1 MSPDDAFLAR
11 LQATI
16 ASLRYW
22 VPTIADTAHV
32 EELDTPESWKL
43 GATPRVPA
51 ACPFELLLR
60 GDQRYDILIAGE
72 AFEDLP
78 ITSLDMFVPLVEA
91 IAAGKVIQ
99 RIASSAV
106 TGADHWIET
115 VVALG
120 GGDAWRQRR
129 ELAALPPGA
138 DPRGLLVTERHFLP
152 YRRG

>member
-43 GATPRVPA
+43 AATPKVSA

-60 GDQRYDILIAGE
+60 GDQHYDILIAGE

-78 ITSLDMFVPLVEA
+78 IESLDMFVPLVEA
-91 IAAGKVIQ
+91 IAAGRVVQ
-99 RIASSAV
+99 RIGSSAA
-106 TGADHWIET
+106 TGTDYWIET
-115 VVALG
+115 VVGL
-120 GGDAWRQRR
+120 DAGEPWRQRR
-129 ELAALPPGA
+129 ALAALPAGA
-138 DPRGLLVTERHFLP
+138 ASDDLIVTERHFLP
-152 YRRG
+152 YRR

>member
-22 VPTIADTAHV
+22 VPTIADTARV
-32 EELDTPESWKL
+32 EELDTPDSWKL
-43 GATPRVPA
+43 ASTPNASA

-78 ITSLDMFVPLVEA
+78 IDSLDMFVPLVEA
-91 IAAGKVIQ
+91 IADGRVVQ
-99 RIASSAV
+99 RAASSAA
-106 TGADHWIET
+106 TGTEYWIET
-115 VVALG
+115 AISFRSG
-120 GGDAWRQRR
+120 EQWCQRR
-129 ELAALPPGA
+129 ITAPLAPGA
-138 DPRGLLVTERHFLP
+138 EEADLIVTERHFLP
-152 YRRG
+152 YRR

>member
-22 VPTIADTAHV
+22 VPTIADTARV
-32 EELDTPESWKL
+32 EELDTPVSWKL
-43 GATPRVPA
+43 AATPKASA

-78 ITSLDMFVPLVEA
+78 IESLDMFVPLVEA
-91 IAAGKVIQ
+91 IAAGDVCQ
-99 RIASSAV
+99 RIASSAA
-106 TGADHWIET
+106 TGTDHWIET
-115 VVALG
+115 VVTLRPG
-120 GGDAWRQRR
+120 ETWRQRR
-129 ELAALPPGA
+129 VIAPLPSGA
-138 DPRGLLVTERHFLP
+138 GPADLIVTERHFLP
-152 YRRG
+152 YRR